1 MELTELTA
9 KLTECQKELGNMGA
23 FGGYLF
29 DSNKLHGA
37 EMTVQMRNNKL
48 PKGQAVYDTATY
60 PDMVVKN
67 VVIGG
72 VAFFALLD
80 LEEAYKEG
88 VTDYWGVLN

>member
-1 MELTELTA
+1 METKKLVAMLEECHEEL
-9 KLTECQKELGNMGA
+9 KKMGA
-23 FGGYLF
+23 YGGFLH
-29 DSNKLHGA
+29 DSQKLHGT
-37 EMTVQMRNNKL
+37 EMCVQMKNEDL
-48 PKGQAVYDTATY
+48 PKGQAVYNTTTY
-60 PDMVVKN
+60 TDYVVKN

>member
-1 MELTELTA
+1 MELTELVA
-9 KLTECQKELGNMGA
+9 KLEECHEELENMGA
-23 FGGYLF
+23 FGGFLF
-29 DSNKLHGA
+29 DKQHGA
-37 EMTVQMRNNKL
+37 KMCVQMRNKNL
-48 PKGQAVYDTATY
+48 PKGQAVYNTTTY

-88 VTDYWGVLN
+88 VMDYWGVLN

>member
-9 KLTECQKELGNMGA
+9 KLTECQKELENMGA
-23 FGGYLF
+23 FGGFLF
-29 DSNKLHGA
+29 DKHKLHGA
-37 EMTVQMRNNKL
+37 GLNVQMRNNNL
-48 PKGQAVYDTATY
+48 PKGQAVYDTETY
-60 PDMVVKN
+60 PDLVVKN
-67 VVIGG
+67 VVVGG